1 MPLKGRGAENGEA
14 HMSPGLGA
22 PKLLDILTLLGHK
35 ELGMDLGHG
44 AKEPS
49 ARAFSAGEFNEHR
62 GAF

>member
-1 MPLKGRGAENGEA
+1 
-14 HMSPGLGA
+14 MSPGLGA